1 MILAC
6 NMGRVSQGPMDTNV
20 TALPGSRV
28 RTVRLIQDHR
38 ANRILVSM
46 VPLVQKTPKETTN
59 ARVLLA
65 ILGRSVKRN

>member
-6 NMGRVSQGPMDTNV
+6 NMGRVFHGPMDTNV

-28 RTVRLIQDHR
+28 RTVRLIQDRR

-46 VPLVQKTPKETTN
+46 VPLVQKTPRGTTN